1 MENKNEGK
9 ENKIILRDFN
19 CTMDKV
25 DRYGGNKIQ
34 RLYRCCSYYILIVD
48 KGLEDPDSLEF
59 NCYDRSF
66 GKDPVWARSIL
77 IQKLPAIARIIT

>member
-34 RLYRCCSYYILIVD
+34 RLYRCCSYYTLIVD
-48 KGLEDPDSLEF
+48 KGLEDL
-59 NCYDRSF
+59 
-66 GKDPVWARSIL
+66 
-77 IQKLPAIARIIT
+77 